1 MSKAIGEFPSAVID
15 EKQWTGANVANSQ
28 IFVVPVHPEIAEQ
41 IAQAGIKLRRIKA
54 SDGLTYRCPEI
65 LCR

>member
-1 MSKAIGEFPSAVID
+1 MSKAIGE
-15 EKQWTGANVANSQ
+15 KQF
-28 IFVVPVHPEIAEQ
+28 FVVPVHPEIAEQ